1 MTTGY
6 CIVSFD
12 RNEDTCAIGPIR
24 VQDVAWPFW
33 GAGGVVVV
41 IVGQTLAI
49 LRKPVGRLLIEDD

>member
-1 MTTGY
+1 M
-6 CIVSFD
+6 
-12 RNEDTCAIGPIR
+12 RNWSDQGARCGSAIL
-24 VQDVAWPFW
+24 